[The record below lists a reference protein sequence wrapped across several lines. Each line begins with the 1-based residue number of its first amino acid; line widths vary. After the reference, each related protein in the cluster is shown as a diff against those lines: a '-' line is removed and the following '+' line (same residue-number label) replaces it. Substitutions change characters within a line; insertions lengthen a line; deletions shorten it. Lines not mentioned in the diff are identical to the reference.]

1 MGDVEVVTTPA
12 VRPLLRGVLHEV
24 GFAAAIVVGVLVVIG
39 SDGVT
44 RSLAAAVFAGSAATM
59 LGASALYHRVTWS
72 PRVRPWMRRVDHAG
86 IYALIAGTYTAV
98 GLVSL
103 HGALRTVVLTIVWS
117 GCAAATLLKL
127 CWVRA
132 PKWLTAA
139 IAIALGWVGIVAV
152 PQLLR
157 AAGFTPV
164 ALIAAGGVAYT
175 LGGIVYVRRRPD
187 PVPALFGYHEV
198 FHALTLVA
206 LALQYAAITFFVI
219 RAG

>member
-1 MGDVEVVTTPA
+1 
-12 VRPLLRGVLHEV
+12 VLHEV
-24 GFAAAIVVGVLVVIG
+24 GFAVAIVVGVLVVVG
-39 SDGVT
+39 SDGVR
-44 RSLAAAVFAGSAATM
+44 RSLAAAVFAGSAVTM
-59 LGASALYHRVTWS
+59 LGASALYHRVAWS
-72 PRVRPWMRRVDHAG
+72 ARVLPWMRRIDHAG

-103 HGALRTVVLTIVWS
+103 HGTLRWVVLTVVWS

-127 CWVRA
+127 CWVEA
-132 PKWLTAA
+132 PSWLSAA
-139 IAIALGWVGIVAV
+139 VAISIGWVGIVAV

-157 AAGFTPV
+157 ATGPAPV

-175 LGGIVYVRRRPD
+175 LGGIVYARRKPD
-187 PVPALFGYHEV
+187 PFPASFGYHEL

-206 LALQYAAITFFVI
+206 LALQYVAITFFVV